1 MPNPQPLAIQFLGAA
16 GTVTGSRHLVVAGG
30 KRFLIDCGLFQGLKE
45 LRLQNR
51 APFPVEP
58 SLIKAVILTHAHL
71 DHSGYLPLFHKH
83 GFRGKIFATEPTRDL
98 ARILLADAARI
109 EEDDADYANE
119 KGYSK
124 HHPAAPLFTTEDA
137 QKVCR
142 LIEPLEL
149 GSWKEI
155 SPGVKLRFTSSGH
168 ILGSALVEL
177 EADGKLLVF
186 SGDLGRNEPILLKKR
201 EEIEKADYLILEST
215 YGDRLHSSEPA
226 AQALAKAVADTVR
239 RDGHLLIP
247 SFAVGRT
254 QDLLLLFSQLRK
266 ESRIPDVPIYLD
278 SPLAKGA
285 TELYQRYPEWLAKRW
300 DAMQALGD
308 TATIIETK
316 QESKALLNARGST
329 IVIAGSGMIT
339 GGRILHH
346 LANRLGDAKNMVLLT
361 GFQAAGTRGRLLQE
375 GASEL
380 KMHGRFFQ
388 VRAEVRNL
396 SGLSAHAD
404 QGELL
409 SWLQGFKTAP
419 AKTFLVHGEPQA
431 ADALRVKITDTLKWN
446 VTVAR
451 QFECVELG

>member
-1 MPNPQPLAIQFLGAA
+1 MQFLGAA
-16 GTVTGSRHLVVAGG
+16 GTVTGSRHLVEAAG

-51 APFPVEP
+51 GPFPVDP
-58 SLIKAVILTHAHL
+58 SSIKAVILTHAHL
-71 DHSGYLPLFHKH
+71 DHSGYLPLLHKN

-109 EEDDADYANE
+109 EEEDADYANE

-137 QKVCR
+137 RLACR
-142 LIEPLEL
+142 LIEPLEFD
-149 GSWKEI
+149 SWKEI
-155 SPGVKLRFTSSGH
+155 SPGVKIRLTSSGH
-168 ILGSALVEL
+168 ILGSALVEM
-177 EADGKLLVF
+177 ETGGKLLVF
-186 SGDLGRNEPILLKKR
+186 SGDLGRSAPILLKKR
-201 EEIEKADYLILEST
+201 AEIERADYLVLEST
-215 YGDRLHSSEPA
+215 YGDRLHSAEPVS
-226 AQALAKAVADTVR
+226 QALAKAVTDVVYR
-239 RDGHLLIP
+239 GGHLLIP

-285 TELYQRYPEWLAKRW
+285 TELYQHYPEWLAKRW
-300 DAMQALGD
+300 DSMQALGE

-329 IVIAGSGMIT
+329 VVIAGSGMIT

-346 LANRLGDAKNMVLLT
+346 LANRLGDSRNMVLLT

-375 GASEL
+375 GASEI

-409 SWLQGFKTAP
+409 SWLQGFKQAP

-431 ADALRVKITDTLKWN
+431 ADALRVKISDAFKWD
-446 VTVAR
+446 VSVPKQMDR
-451 QFECVELG
+451 VELA